1 MHPSETIRFA
11 KGRELEGKLI
21 VLGMTGSIAAV
32 ESFELVRELIRHGAE
47 VQVVMTPEAQRLMT
61 PEAMEFASGRAV
73 ITKLTGA
80 TEHVSLLGDYPG
92 RADMFLVSPCTA
104 NTISKMALGIDDTP
118 VTTMATL
125 AIGTHTLM
133 LVAPA
138 MHLAMYE
145 NAAVQRNVLALK
157 DMGVELVGPVLVGK
171 KARVASV
178 EEIVDKVLAMF
189 SKGDL
194 CGRKVLI
201 IGGSSEELVDSVR
214 VVSNTGTGA
223 TAAEMVRAAR
233 QRGAEV
239 ELWAGRMSV
248 PVPTGIPVRSFRSVE
263 DLVGMVGEVDHD
275 VVIVPASLSDYAPT
289 KIAGKMPSGKTSVD
303 LELHPL
309 PKVLP
314 LLRPRTKVLVGFKA
328 EVGVSPA
335 VLSKRAVSRLKEYGL
350 DMIVANDLEDVGQG
364 STKAII
370 ITADGGR
377 KKYEGDKRGLA
388 DAVLDEAVK
397 VLG

>member
-104 NTISKMALGIDDTP
+104 NTISKIALGIDDTP

-138 MHLAMYE
+138 MHLAMFE

-201 IGGSSEELVDSVR
+201 IGGSSEEPVDSVR

-223 TAAEMVRAAR
+223 TAAEMVRVAR

>member
-104 NTISKMALGIDDTP
+104 NTISKIALGIDDTP

-138 MHLAMYE
+138 MHLAMFE

-201 IGGSSEELVDSVR
+201 IGGSSEEPVDSVR

-223 TAAEMVRAAR
+223 TAAEMVRVAR

-263 DLVGMVGEVDHD
+263 DLVSMVGEVDHD

>member
-104 NTISKMALGIDDTP
+104 NTISKIALGIDDTP

-138 MHLAMYE
+138 MHLAMFE

-201 IGGSSEELVDSVR
+201 IGGSSEEPVDSVR

-223 TAAEMVRAAR
+223 TAAEMVRVAR

-263 DLVGMVGEVDHD
+263 DLVSMVGEVDHD

-289 KIAGKMPSGKTSVD
+289 KIAGKMPSGKSSVD